1 MDKVEKFKE
10 LLDNLLE
17 IIESKNGEFEQ
28 FVKAREELIKM
39 YEEKQEKPVIK
50 CKYGFELS
58 KIYQK

>member
-28 FVKAREELIKM
+28 FVKAREELLKM
-39 YEEKQEKPVIK
+39 YEDEVNEI
-50 CKYGFELS
+50 
-58 KIYQK
+58 